1 MDASNLG
8 CLARHAVTCVTFPPA
23 MRLPGTMLQGILAS
37 AALTFLRIY
46 LGGVL
51 VLQGWLGTQH
61 YQAGGLVLLPW
72 AELLVG
78 STLILGLLTRL
89 SAAGALLIVVQPLFT
104 KGLQLEILSQPELA
118 WGCVALALIVGAA
131 GRTFGLDALLA
142 ERRARSPFW

>member
-1 MDASNLG
+1 
-8 CLARHAVTCVTFPPA
+8 
-23 MRLPGTMLQGILAS
+23 MRLPGTILQGILAS

-51 VLQGWLGTQH
+51 VLQGWLGTQ
-61 YQAGGLVLLPW
+61 QSGGLALLPW

-78 STLILGLLTRL
+78 GTLILGLLTRL
-89 SAAGALLIVVQPLFT
+89 SAAAALLIVAQSLFT

-118 WGCVALALIVGAA
+118 WGCVALALIIGAA

-142 ERRARSPFW
+142 KRRARSPFW